1 MQAQKRKEMYKKI
14 FLSLGLILGISL
26 FANQK
31 MLATTITDS
40 TTTEQYTPFYWD
52 VISDVDKVLQ
62 HEKMKDLN
70 KRAIDH

>member
-1 MQAQKRKEMYKKI
+1 MYKKI

-40 TTTEQYTPFYWD
+40 GTCGQYTRDCWK
-52 VISDVDKVLQ
+52 VVSDVNKVRQ
-62 HEKMKDLN
+62 
-70 KRAIDH
+70 